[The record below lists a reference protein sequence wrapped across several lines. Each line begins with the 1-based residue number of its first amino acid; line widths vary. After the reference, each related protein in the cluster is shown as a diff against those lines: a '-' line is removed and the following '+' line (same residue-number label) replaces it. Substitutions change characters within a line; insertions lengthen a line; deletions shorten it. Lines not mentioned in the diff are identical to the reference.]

1 VITVAGMTVERSAQI
16 ENKIAEA
23 GSSHTGKPR
32 APRATAADKSETT
45 LPSHPAARPGGFSKR
60 FLQEKEQQN
69 GVASLLLI
77 ALCAGDIPC
86 RRNGMRNEERYP
98 ANLSVAA
105 TKARLFG
112 GSVALWPPSAVMM
125 SSASGH
131 ARCNAQALSI
141 GQTTS

>member
-1 VITVAGMTVERSAQI
+1 MLTWMRDHLVPVDHIDHKAIDRLAGVIPYLRANASRAANTAGNV
-16 ENKIAEA
+16 N
-23 GSSHTGKPR
+23 
-32 APRATAADKSETT
+32 TA
-45 LPSHPAARPGGFSKR
+45 LW
-60 FLQEKEQQN
+60 
-69 GVASLLLI
+69 
-77 ALCAGDIPC
+77 AGDLLC

-105 TKARLFG
+105 IRARLFG

-131 ARCNAQALSI
+131 ARCSAQALSM